1 MNNGEINTNI
11 NMNQPN
17 NTNTQPVM
25 AQMPGVK
32 IAPPQEG
39 PINASNVTI
48 ASSASNQGITSS
60 INQKEGTNTIPLNGT
75 QPINTMNPTI
85 TSQTV
90 QQKEQVSVMEQPKQ
104 ETITINREKPPQP
117 KKKGS
122 LVPFLLLIIVG
133 LGFYSYYVTKSKN
146 ETINQISYNCTP
158 ITSQKEKELNINSTL
173 VQDLYNKVYTSIRE
187 DYANPYLNEEM
198 KLYLAYRQI
207 TEKEKYDSNCNLF
220 SATSMEPY
228 TCSETAS
235 YKPKAFK
242 EETLIREYRKL
253 FGENTYF
260 TLNNIQLGNTCVVGY
275 QYIKERGE
283 YVEGYCNKKTA
294 TSYKV
299 NKTITRAITT
309 GNTIVI
315 TEDVKYKANEEL
327 DLPSYLKSGTYRYTF
342 RLDMNYNYILISKT
356 YESKY

>member
-1 MNNGEINTNI
+1 MNNGETNNNLNTNTNI
-11 NMNQPN
+11 NITEPS
-17 NTNTQPVM
+17 NTTQPVM

-39 PINASNVTI
+39 PINASNKATA
-48 ASSASNQGITSS
+48 ASSNNPGI
-60 INQKEGTNTIPLNGT
+60 NTIFHQQEVPKTNNQT
-75 QPINTMNPTI
+75 PIMNP
-85 TSQTV
+85 
-90 QQKEQVSVMEQPKQ
+90 QPVPQNAPVPVIEEIPKTEPPIIEPSI
-104 ETITINREKPPQP
+104 ETQP

-122 LVPFLLLIIVG
+122 IIPLLLLIIVG
-133 LGFYSYYVTKSKN
+133 LGFYSYYITKSKN
-146 ETINQISYNCTP
+146 ETIKQISYNCTP

-173 VQDLYNKVYTSIRE
+173 VQDLYNKVSTTIRE
-187 DYANPYLNEEM
+187 DYANPYFNEEM

-220 SATSMEPY
+220 SETAMEPY
-228 TCSETAS
+228 TCTETATF
-235 YKPKAFK
+235 KPKAFK
-242 EETLIREYRKL
+242 EEELVREYKKL

-260 TLNNIQLGNTCVVGY
+260 TLNNIQLGNTCIVGY

-283 YVEGYCNKKTA
+283 FVEGYCNKKTA

-299 NKTITRAITT
+299 TKELTRATTT
-309 GNTIVI
+309 GNTVVI
-315 TEDVKYKANEEL
+315 TEDVKYKANEQM
-327 DLPSYLKSGTYRYTF
+327 DLPEYLKSGTYRYTF